1 MATSDGKNI
10 IVNRVISFAAGA
22 LLMFV
27 VMNFSVVNTAKKK
40 NVELTA
46 ALDASRFEAGR
57 LLGDAAAQLNA
68 RDYDKSRESLAIL
81 FERYPGSVESV
92 DGKALLA
99 KVESSNLEADTKWA
113 NVLSSVK
120 QKWMDERIA
129 VLRSESETARAL
141 MEKDM
146 NEKITKEWDS
156 SLDQKRKEWEAA
168 STL

>member
-1 MATSDGKNI
+1 MANSDGRNI

-27 VMNFSVVNTAKKK
+27 VLNFSVVSTAKKK

-46 ALDASRFEAGR
+46 ALDASKFEAGR
-57 LLGDAAAQLNA
+57 LLNDATALLEA

-81 FERYPGSVESV
+81 FERYPGSAESV
-92 DGKALLA
+92 DGKTLLA
-99 KVESSNLEADTKWA
+99 KVEASNLAADTKWA

-156 SLDQKRKEWEAA
+156 SLDQNRKEWEAT